1 MLELNIAESHLDLR
15 LTGVAA
21 VLARRRSVR
30 LPRERIHRA
39 FVLGRSFAM
48 TASPRLPCP
57 GWSTRRH
64 RVGVFGIGDT
74 AQLWAAGSRPVVLAL
89 YLRGEPYHRIVCE
102 VADPVLQAA
111 AVNRWLRY
119 GVTTPRPPTRQPA
132 TRQPATRQPA
142 IRQATTPRPAVH
154 QPPGQETPARSAA
167 AAG

>member
-1 MLELNIAESHLDLR
+1 MLELNIVESHLDLR
-15 LTGVAA
+15 LTGVTA
-21 VLARRRSVR
+21 VLARRRCVR

-102 VADPVLQAA
+102 VADPVQQAA

-119 GVTTPRPPTRQPA
+119 GVT
-132 TRQPATRQPA
+132 
-142 IRQATTPRPAVH
+142 
-154 QPPGQETPARSAA
+154 PPGQETPARSAA
-167 AAG
+167 ATT

>member
-1 MLELNIAESHLDLR
+1 MLELNIAESHLDVR

-21 VLARRRSVR
+21 VLARRRCVR

-119 GVTTPRPPTRQPA
+119 GVTTPRPPAGRPA
-132 TRQPATRQPA
+132 TRQE
-142 IRQATTPRPAVH
+142 TTPRPAVH
-154 QPPGQETPARSAA
+154 QPSGQETTARSAA
-167 AAG
+167 ATT

>member
-1 MLELNIAESHLDLR
+1 
-15 LTGVAA
+15 
-21 VLARRRSVR
+21 VR

-119 GVTTPRPPTRQPA
+119 GVTTPRPPKSQPA
-132 TRQPATRQPA
+132 TRQ
-142 IRQATTPRPAVH
+142 ATTPSPAAH

-167 AAG
+167 AIT

>member
-1 MLELNIAESHLDLR
+1 MLEMDIAESHLDLH

-21 VLARRRSVR
+21 VLARRRCVR
-30 LPRERIHRA
+30 LPRERIHKA

-48 TASPRLPCP
+48 SASPRLPCL

-74 AQLWAAGSRPVVLAL
+74 AQLWAAGARPVVLAL

-111 AVNRWLRY
+111 AINRWLRH
-119 GVTTPRPPTRQPA
+119 GVTTPGTPMRQPA
-132 TRQPATRQPA
+132 ACEPL
-142 IRQATTPRPAVH
+142 TPRPATH
-154 QPPGQETPARSAA
+154 QPAPGQEAPARSTAA
-167 AAG
+167 TR